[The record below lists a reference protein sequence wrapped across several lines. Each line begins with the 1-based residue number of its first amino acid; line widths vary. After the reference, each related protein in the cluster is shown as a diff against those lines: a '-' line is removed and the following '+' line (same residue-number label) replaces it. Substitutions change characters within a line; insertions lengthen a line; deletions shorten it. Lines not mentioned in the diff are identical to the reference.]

1 MNTDHL
7 AAPVTA
13 PDDVRALGALTTRLQ
28 TALAQAREALAPH
41 AGLLAPDTLGTLDTL
56 LADLA
61 RRRIRIALYGE
72 VKAGKSTLLNA
83 IAGAPLSPVAFDPL
97 TAVPVRVTYGEET
110 VWRIGERRL
119 ESLEALE
126 AFMRKTADAVGTD
139 PALLQTDEVVVETDL
154 DLLELGGQVDLVDTP
169 GVGSAAAFDAISAD
183 ALRALDAVV
192 LVVRYPAL
200 FTQFTRHLMDGL
212 QGEIGKLFVVW
223 NLDADCAEL
232 SAEERE
238 RHAATLRTNVAGAHE
253 LFLVDAR
260 RAFRAMVAEDG
271 AGSIAS
277 GISGFITALRRYAAS
292 GHREVS
298 ALRQAAKRAK
308 QQLSDAHRR
317 VSQRHAALT
326 TALADARAR
335 LDAARTA
342 ADTASAQE
350 RGRSA
355 ALEAALANIAQA
367 TTADAEHLAE
377 DCRRALRRA
386 RSAWVRRGD
395 YAALTAAIA
404 AAVAAYADAV
414 ASRAQG
420 ALQALAREAQQ
431 YGTAA
436 ALQARP
442 RTEPPLAELADADRM
457 TRATTGHL
465 PLLRRAVWHRWYVPG
480 LAQLDAAAIPA
491 DLQTQAAWIAAAVH
505 SVSDAARTTLEARL
519 DDIARRAD
527 AEQAQ
532 IRADTDFDANEAEHA
547 QLTDHVPRVA
557 AQVDAL
563 RAVTADAR
571 TLL

>member
-1 MNTDHL
+1 MNTEHS
-7 AAPVTA
+7 ASPATA
-13 PDDVRALGALTTRLQ
+13 SDDVRALGALTTGLQ
-28 TALAQAREALAPH
+28 TALAHAREALAPH
-41 AGLLAPDTLGTLDTL
+41 AGLLAPDTLGALDTL

-110 VWRIGERRL
+110 VWRVGDRRL
-119 ESLEALE
+119 DSLEALE
-126 AFMRKTADAVGTD
+126 AFMRTTATAVGSD
-139 PALLQTDEVVVETDL
+139 PTPLPTDEVVVETDL

-238 RHAATLRTNVAGAHE
+238 RHAATLRTNVAGANE

-260 RAFRAMVAEDG
+260 RAFRAMEAGDG

-298 ALRQAAKRAK
+298 ALRQAAKRAR
-308 QQLSDAHRR
+308 QRLGEAHCRLSE
-317 VSQRHAALT
+317 RHAALA
-326 TALADARAR
+326 TALGDARAR
-335 LDAARTA
+335 LDAVRRA

-355 ALEAALANIAQA
+355 ALEATLANIAQA
-367 TTADAEHLAE
+367 ATTDAEHLAE
-377 DCRRALRRA
+377 DFRRALRRA
-386 RSAWVRRGD
+386 RSEWIRRGD
-395 YAALTAAIA
+395 YTVLAAAIA
-404 AAVAAYADAV
+404 AARAAYADAV
-414 ASRAQG
+414 ASRGQG
-420 ALQALAREAQQ
+420 ALQALEREAHQ
-431 YGTAA
+431 YGTTAA
-436 ALQARP
+436 PQGRP
-442 RTEPPLAELADADRM
+442 RTEPPLAELADADRI

-480 LAQLDAAAIPA
+480 LAQLDATAIPA
-491 DLQTQAAWIAAAVH
+491 DLQAQGAWLNAAVRT
-505 SVSDAARTTLEARL
+505 VTDAARTTLAARL
-519 DDIARRAD
+519 DDIARGAD

-532 IRADTDFDANEAEHA
+532 IRAETDFDANEAEHA
-547 QLTDHVPRVA
+547 QLTEHVPRIA

-563 RAVTADAR
+563 RTVAADAR